1 MMAEQVIEVIT
12 GRERRRHWSI
22 EEKLRIVGETFEP
35 GASVG
40 QIAARHEVYPGLLF
54 TWRRHFR
61 DGKFSPAHE
70 PLFLPVKTPVH
81 DLAVPRPRSGQSESR
96 NTRHIEIELKDG
108 SRVRVEDG
116 VNLTTLRRVLIALRG

>member
-1 MMAEQVIEVIT
+1 MAERVIEVIT
-12 GRERRRHWSI
+12 GRERRRRWSI

-54 TWRRHFR
+54 TWRRQFR
-61 DGKFSPAHE
+61 DGKFSPVHE
-70 PLFLPVKTPVH
+70 PLFLPVETSVH
-81 DLAVPRPRSGQSESR
+81 DLAGLQPKVEQSESR
-96 NTRHIEIELKDG
+96 NSRHIEIELKDG

-116 VNLTTLRRVLIALRG
+116 VNLTTLRRVLSALRG

>member
-1 MMAEQVIEVIT
+1 MAERMIEVIT
-12 GRERRRHWSI
+12 GRERRRRWSI

-54 TWRRHFR
+54 TWRRQFR
-61 DGKFSPAHE
+61 NGRFSPARE
-70 PLFLPVKTPVH
+70 PLFLPVETPVH
-81 DLAVPRPRSGQSESR
+81 NFPVPQPKVEQSER
-96 NTRHIEIELKDG
+96 RHPRHIEIELKDG

-116 VNLTTLRRVLIALRG
+116 VNLTTLRRVLSAMRG

>member
-1 MMAEQVIEVIT
+1 MAERVIEVIT
-12 GRERRRHWSI
+12 GRERRRRWSI

-54 TWRRHFR
+54 TWRRQFR
-61 DGKFSPAHE
+61 NGKFSHARE
-70 PLFLPVKTPVH
+70 PLFLPVETPVH
-81 DLAVPRPRSGQSESR
+81 DLAVRQPKVDQSESR
-96 NTRHIEIELKDG
+96 NPRHSEIELKDG

-116 VNLTTLRRVLIALRG
+116 VNLTTLRRVLSALRG

>member
-1 MMAEQVIEVIT
+1 MAERVIEVIT
-12 GRERRRHWSI
+12 GRERRRRWST

-54 TWRRHFR
+54 TWRRQFR
-61 DGKFSPAHE
+61 DGKFSSARE
-70 PLFLPVKTPVH
+70 PLFLPVETPVH
-81 DLAVPRPRSGQSESR
+81 DLAVARPGVEQSESR
-96 NTRHIEIELKDG
+96 DSRHIEIELKDG

-116 VNLTTLRRVLIALRG
+116 VNLTTLRRVLTALRG

>member
-1 MMAEQVIEVIT
+1 MAEQVIEVIT

-54 TWRRHFR
+54 TWRRQFR
-61 DGKFSPAHE
+61 NGRFSPARE
-70 PLFLPVKTPVH
+70 PLFLPVETPVH
-81 DLAVPRPRSGQSESR
+81 NFPVPQPKVEQSER
-96 NTRHIEIELKDG
+96 RHPRHIEIELKDG

-116 VNLTTLRRVLIALRG
+116 VNLTTLRRVLSALRG